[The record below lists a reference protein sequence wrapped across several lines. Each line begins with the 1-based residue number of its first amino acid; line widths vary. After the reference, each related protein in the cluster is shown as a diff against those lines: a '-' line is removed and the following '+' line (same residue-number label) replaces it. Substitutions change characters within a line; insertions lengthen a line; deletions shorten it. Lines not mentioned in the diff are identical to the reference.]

1 MIGHVP
7 KLYAWSKCPAHLY
20 IYSQNVSLFSS
31 NLSYATMLIFM
42 LNFTPRY
49 LIFLTNEI
57 ISKKKEVPWES
68 GFTLK
73 GNGEERAGR

>member
-1 MIGHVP
+1 MHGQSVQPICIFILKMCHCLV
-7 KLYAWSKCPAHLY
+7 
-20 IYSQNVSLFSS
+20 
-31 NLSYATMLIFM
+31 ATFPMPLMLIFM